1 MSFLLLFSRK
11 LFFLFC
17 YLFFNSYNGSS
28 ILQQRDRKRAFNGWN
43 PHNSDCWRLHE
54 GSSTHTSSP
63 LEAGPNQM
71 AQSRWVCWKI
81 FQLFVNLSL
90 SQNSWKFQLLFFH
103 FILKFEIW
111 NYSKMN
117 LKIIHFSLQ
126 ELPFLDR
133 FQRQLHPKVSATS
146 HDWGGSAGSFEVA
159 QTKAPRL
166 EVFSFKDF
174 L

>member
-17 YLFFNSYNGSS
+17 YLFFNSYNESS
-28 ILQQRDRKRAFNGWN
+28 ILHQRDRKRDFNGWN

-54 GSSTHTSSP
+54 GSPTHTSSP

-71 AQSRWVCWKI
+71 AQSRWVCWKV
-81 FQLFVNLSL
+81 FQLFFNI
-90 SQNSWKFQLLFFH
+90 LFPKILGNFNYY
-103 FILKFEIW
+103 FCISFWNLKFE

-126 ELPFLDR
+126 GLPFLDG

-146 HDWGGSAGSFEVA
+146 HDWGGSAGSLEVA
-159 QTKAPRL
+159 QTKAPR
-166 EVFSFKDF
+166 
-174 L
+174 